1 MQSASAASGSPLM
14 RSTAGTPPGSGL
26 VARQGSVVALPGS
39 FVAAPVVRVAAA
51 PQTPRVQQA
60 PQAYRVVRSQS
71 LVQPQPSQALTKL
84 VDLLENEN
92 NIEKVMLA
100 HYRKYA
106 SDRGMMRPEGARS
119 FLMSLA
125 MSLGFSNP
133 QQILGDVE
141 QMFWR
146 FDFSG
151 DGELDELEAFQL
163 VKFVLRRARD
173 RMMPSNAMRVGQ
185 LPRKD
190 LQKEFELLK
199 KLGAGGQGAV
209 YLAKEKTRSGPERV
223 VKFFTKAGAQLALE
237 DLKEEVNILR
247 CLDHPAI
254 ARVLDIFEDPQNVYL
269 VAEPYFGGDLTDL
282 MNKAAKHN
290 VQPTHEWLGKIFRQI
305 LEGVVYIHDHRIMHC
320 DLKESNVMIAN
331 GSDWAAPHV
340 VIIDFDMAKDYSGR
354 RKGGTPGYMPPEVWQ
369 SDLWTPKGDVFALG
383 ILFWAVYNRKEG
395 GPFNVPDA
403 PPYARIQL
411 MTLQSH
417 IDASMLPAGLR
428 ETTLEMT
435 RKDFKLRPTADKV
448 LKTPYFQQLP
458 AQLPLDPELVK
469 AVDQMGEKKQ
479 IQNLLAHELISKE
492 NLGQLHNL
500 NSLFQSLDKD
510 NSGTVEVQ
518 EAREV
523 LEKAGLNQ
531 DQIGKFL
538 SGLLGDKGSVHY
550 TEFMAKLVMAQRGV
564 REEEIGAAFASIDLD
579 GSGTL
584 DVNEVEKLLQ
594 QPDAARLLEGRAAKD
609 VIEEMDRNADGVV
622 DFKEFRRAMLGDPNT
637 VMFWKK
643 GDAARYLSSSFERWI
658 PCRVEDVDQD
668 KDSVIIDLKPG
679 VWLTPEDMK
688 HRLVPGNTCWSVG
701 TKCQYYSRQD
711 GFFLDATVMELDDK
725 GNVIVDKRPG
735 QWLPPW
741 AIWEPADEKSP
752 TQKASPQLG
761 RGKTGLPP
769 CVGQWKEGQA
779 AMYYSKRQGAWF
791 DCRVVAVDPDTG
803 ALRMDVKP
811 EYWMPVEEQEEV
823 LKAR

>member
-1 MQSASAASGSPLM
+1 
-14 RSTAGTPPGSGL
+14 
-26 VARQGSVVALPGS
+26 
-39 FVAAPVVRVAAA
+39 
-51 PQTPRVQQA
+51 
-60 PQAYRVVRSQS
+60 
-71 LVQPQPSQALTKL
+71 
-84 VDLLENEN
+84 
-92 NIEKVMLA
+92 
-100 HYRKYA
+100 
-106 SDRGMMRPEGARS
+106 
-119 FLMSLA
+119 
-125 MSLGFSNP
+125 
-133 QQILGDVE
+133 
-141 QMFWR
+141 
-146 FDFSG
+146 
-151 DGELDELEAFQL
+151 
-163 VKFVLRRARD
+163 
-173 RMMPSNAMRVGQ
+173 
-185 LPRKD
+185 
-190 LQKEFELLK
+190 
-199 KLGAGGQGAV
+199 
-209 YLAKEKTRSGPERV
+209 
-223 VKFFTKAGAQLALE
+223 
-237 DLKEEVNILR
+237 
-247 CLDHPAI
+247 
-254 ARVLDIFEDPQNVYL
+254 
-269 VAEPYFGGDLTDL
+269 
-282 MNKAAKHN
+282 
-290 VQPTHEWLGKIFRQI
+290 
-305 LEGVVYIHDHRIMHC
+305 
-320 DLKESNVMIAN
+320 MIAN